1 MASVECYEQFVKSY
15 KIAVKL
21 NWTRENLAEFLGLI
35 PDSVRRK
42 VGKIKTKMTNKK
54 VCELCEET
62 GVINKTPQF
71 PNHPD
76 DPCKTIEG
84 EEPCLCQMEG
94 ELEYEMRVKRERCVE
109 AGLAHAGKDEEGDD
123 LWIGTYDEWNKLN

>member
-42 VGKIKTKMTNKK
+42 VGKINDALGVGLPQLPLGKK
-54 VCELCEET
+54 KLTEEMIKKFKDAYNEMEAKKNGIKKDSKVYLVTAAQNATPIHT
-62 GVINKTPQF
+62 GFTWHIS
-71 PNHPD
+71 
-76 DPCKTIEG
+76 
-84 EEPCLCQMEG
+84 
-94 ELEYEMRVKRERCVE
+94 
-109 AGLAHAGKDEEGDD
+109 
-123 LWIGTYDEWNKLN
+123 